1 MAKALSVSRSN
12 LYERPELAPEKRGPY
27 TKIDDEELLPY
38 IIEIVDSRPTYGYRR
53 VGALLNRKLQ
63 EDGKPGVN
71 HKRVYRLMKTQG
83 LLLVKAPQR
92 HNSRAHNGK
101 IETDE
106 SDKRW
111 CSDGFE
117 ISCDNGE
124 KARVI
129 FVLDCC
135 DREII
140 SYFVSS
146 GGFTAEMAQYAM
158 LCAVEKRFNNC
169 KTSHKVELLT
179 DNGSCFIAKDTFDLA
194 QDIGITNCFTPVR
207 SPESN
212 GMAEAFVRTIKRDYV
227 NVAEIPNAAHAI
239 RQLSK
244 WIEDYNEFAP
254 HKGLKM
260 LSPRQYRRKQK
271 ALLEEISPG
280 AAQAQNAA

>member
-1 MAKALSVSRSN
+1 M
-12 LYERPELAPEKRGPY
+12 
-27 TKIDDEELLPY
+27 
-38 IIEIVDSRPTYGYRR
+38 
-53 VGALLNRKLQ
+53 
-63 EDGKPGVN
+63 
-71 HKRVYRLMKTQG
+71 
-83 LLLVKAPQR
+83 
-92 HNSRAHNGK
+92 
-101 IETDE
+101 
-106 SDKRW
+106 
-111 CSDGFE
+111 
-117 ISCDNGE
+117 
-124 KARVI
+124 
-129 FVLDCC
+129 DCC

-140 SYFVSS
+140 SYSVSS

-260 LSPRQYRRKQK
+260 LSPRVPDFFNLMCSLH
-271 ALLEEISPG
+271 LLESR
-280 AAQAQNAA
+280 AYRKS